1 MKYHRVLVEFV
12 LPHASVPA
20 DVVYFAYSRDPLGSG
35 DIRLAVIYAQGTGYR
50 VSWDYPGLG
59 DYAHRDI
66 KECEAHIV
74 AHASACVEAY
84 VQQVELSD

>member
-1 MKYHRVLVEFV
+1 MNHRVPVDFV
-12 LPHASVPA
+12 DPAPSVAA
-20 DVVYFAYSRDPLGSG
+20 DVIYFAYSPDPLGSG

-74 AHASACVEAY
+74 AHALACIEAY
-84 VQQVELSD
+84 VRQVELSN